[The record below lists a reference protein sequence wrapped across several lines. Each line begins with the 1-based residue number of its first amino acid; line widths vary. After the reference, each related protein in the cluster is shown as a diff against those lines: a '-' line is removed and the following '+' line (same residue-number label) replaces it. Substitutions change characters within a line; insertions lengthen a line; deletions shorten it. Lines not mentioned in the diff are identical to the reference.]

1 MKLWNAS
8 GYDTRDLHAF
18 FMTGLREMAIPD
30 ARIRSLRVAVTSAPK
45 RSRGCA
51 DVGGT
56 RISIAIAPPSYSPY
70 REFIRR
76 LARLW
81 EHEVAH
87 SMGFDHEDMPKRL
100 LYSTGQTPRWARPW
114 SERDRVIRYTRKP
127 AADQLRLLTKDPD
140 ARTHRV

>member
-8 GYDTRDLHAF
+8 GYDTRDLHRF
-18 FMTGLREMAIPD
+18 FVAGLHEMKIPPP
-30 ARIRSLRVAVTSAPK
+30 RIASLRVAVTSAPK

-56 RISIAIAPPSYSPY
+56 RISIAIAPPSYSPR

-87 SMGFDHEDMPKRL
+87 SMGFDHEDMPERL
-100 LYSTGQTPRWARPW
+100 LYSNGPTPRWARPW
-114 SERDRVIRYTRKP
+114 ATGARVIRYTRKP
-127 AADQLRLLTKDPD
+127 AADQLSLLTKDSN

>member
-1 MKLWNAS
+1 VKLWNAS
-8 GYDTRDLHAF
+8 GYDTRDLYRF
-18 FMTGLREMAIPD
+18 FMAGLRAMGIPER
-30 ARIRSLRVAVTSAPK
+30 RIRSLRVAVTSAPK

-56 RISIAIAPPSYSPY
+56 RVSIAIAPPSYSPH

-87 SMGFDHEDMPKRL
+87 SMGFDHDDMPERL
-100 LYSTGQTPRWARPW
+100 LYSNGKTPRWARPW
-114 SERDRVIRYTRKP
+114 SEREHVIRYTRKP
-127 AADQLRLLTKDPD
+127 VADQLTLLTKGSN